1 MNCNVAKSLLNGTI
15 NCPSSKSY
23 THRAI
28 FLASLAKGQ
37 STIINALESNDII
50 ATINACT
57 NFGATIKK
65 NKNKMIIKNNKLFLR
80 STFIDAKNSGTTIRI
95 AAFISSLFDKSIT
108 LIGDDSL
115 NQRPMSPLLKT
126 LTSLGAKCSSHD
138 GKPPLTITG
147 KISGGKT
154 TIQGNISS
162 QFVSSLLMVAPYL
175 KDGLIIMIKDHLV
188 SKQYVDATLATM
200 AQFGVVVNVISKY
213 KKYYVD
219 FQQYKATTIHIPSDF
234 SSLSLLLS
242 AAILVGNKLK
252 IKTSQN
258 NLPQGDRMIIDILNT
273 MGVDIIFDQNLVSVN
288 SPRKLLGGKFDLGHN
303 PDLLPPVA
311 ILALKSNHPIE
322 IFNVRHARYKETD
335 RISLISREFKKLG
348 LLVKEKDDG
357 IIIRNGGGTLKGAN
371 LNPENDHRLFM
382 AFCIAGMYVGKC
394 TVSDSESVNISYPNF
409 ISDINKLGGKISESV
424 KVI

>member
-1 MNCNVAKSLLNGTI
+1 MNCNIAKSILNGTI
-15 NCPSSKSY
+15 DCPASKAY

-28 FLASLAKGQ
+28 FLAALAKGR
-37 STIINALESNDII
+37 STIINALKSNDIV
-50 ATINACT
+50 ATIDACT
-57 NFGATIKK
+57 NFGSTINH
-65 NKNKMIIKNNKLFLR
+65 NKNEMTIQNNGLLLR

-95 AAFISSLFDKSIT
+95 AASISSLFDKQIT
-108 LIGDDSL
+108 LTGDNSL

-126 LTSLGAKCSSHD
+126 LTSLGAKCSSYN

-147 KISGGKT
+147 KISGGEAV
-154 TIQGNISS
+154 IQGNISS
-162 QFVSSLLMVAPYL
+162 QFISSLLMIAPCL
-175 KDGLIIMIKDHLV
+175 KEGLIIMIKDHLV
-188 SKQYVDATLATM
+188 SKQYVDATLAIM

-213 KKYYVD
+213 KKYSVN
-219 FQQYKATTIHIPSDF
+219 FQQYKATTVHIPSDY

-258 NLPQGDRMIIDILNT
+258 DLPQVDHMIIDILNT
-273 MGVDIIFDQNLVSVN
+273 MGVDIILDQNIISVN
-288 SPRKLLGGKFDLGHN
+288 SPHNLLGGKFDLEHN

-311 ILALKSNHPIE
+311 ILALKSNYPIE

-335 RISLISREFKKLG
+335 RIAIISREFKKLG

-357 IIIRNGGGTLKGAN
+357 MIIQNTSGVLKSAN

-382 AFCIAGMYVGKC
+382 AFCIAGMYIGKC
-394 TVSDSESVNISYPNF
+394 TVSDSESINISYPNF
-409 ISDINKLGGKISESV
+409 IRDINKLGGKISKSM
-424 KVI
+424 